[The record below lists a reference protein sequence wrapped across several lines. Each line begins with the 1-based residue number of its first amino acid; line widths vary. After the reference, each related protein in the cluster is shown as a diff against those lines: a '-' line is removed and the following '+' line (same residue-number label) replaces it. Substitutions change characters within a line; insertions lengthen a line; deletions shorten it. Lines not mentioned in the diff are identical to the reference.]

1 MAGYGYRKK
10 VIIEALSISIIS
22 FQAANESSMKKI
34 TLIIF
39 LWLILVRLLSAGGKK
54 VIVDSVTVSNGLLL
68 LSFHAEEF
76 IDEKIAEGLQKG
88 LTSTVEY
95 QIQLWEKRGGLI
107 NHLVVQHDLRLK
119 IYFDNWEHKYVLL
132 TPEEKRMTNSLA
144 TVKEKCSIGQNVEIV
159 SLDQL
164 KEDRKYFLNI
174 NLVLRPLSMENYE
187 EIKNWLSG
195 RVRDFSLKDI
205 DDTQQQEK
213 KLKGGLLKMFLTLT
227 GFGDR
232 VVSGPGAEFTIRQGV
247 IQRLK

>member
-1 MAGYGYRKK
+1 MRR
-10 VIIEALSISIIS
+10 I
-22 FQAANESSMKKI
+22 F
-34 TLIIF
+34 LIIC
-39 LWLILVRLLSAGGKK
+39 LLLVLVRLLSAASKK
-54 VIVDSVTVSNGLLL
+54 VMVDSIAVNNQLLL

-107 NHLVVQHDLRLK
+107 NNLVAQRELRMK

-132 TPEEKRMTNSLA
+132 TPEEKRLTNSLA
-144 TVKEKCSIGQNVEIV
+144 TVKERCSVGQNVEIV
-159 SLDQL
+159 PLAQL
-164 KEDRKYFLNI
+164 KEDRKYFI
-174 NLVLRPLSMENYE
+174 TISLVLRPLSMENYQ

-195 RVRDFSLKDI
+195 RARDFSLKDI

-232 VVSGPGAEFTIRQGV
+232 VVSGQGAEFIIHQGV
-247 IQRLK
+247 IERLK